1 MSCYLSRSIVIHF
14 FYQRG
19 WTTANKCNICNRFFI
34 DDSDLGT
41 KFDRAFTITF
51 DDIKNTDIS
60 YLMNEVKVNRVIF
73 NLYYV
78 VGNFPHCHGENIGEI
93 FFEVANNL
101 FGLHV
106 VFVQIYLKGFFNL
119 MKPITEL
126 VTDKYEKSHHSV
138 IFENV

>member
-1 MSCYLSRSIVIHF
+1 M
-14 FYQRG
+14 
-19 WTTANKCNICNRFFI
+19 
-34 DDSDLGT
+34 GT
-41 KFDRAFTITF
+41 KIDRAFTITF

-60 YLMNEVKVNRVIF
+60 YVMNEVKVNRVIF